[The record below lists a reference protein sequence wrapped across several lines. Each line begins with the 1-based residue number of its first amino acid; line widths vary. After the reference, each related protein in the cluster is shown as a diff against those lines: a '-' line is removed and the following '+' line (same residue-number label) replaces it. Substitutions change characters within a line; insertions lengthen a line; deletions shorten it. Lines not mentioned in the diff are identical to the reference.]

1 MGKKEDGLEVE
12 GVVVEALRG
21 RFRINVIDAESGEP
35 NGHEVIAQLAG
46 KLRKHYIRI
55 VPGDKVRVEVS
66 PYDLSRGRITYR
78 YK

>member
-1 MGKKEDGLEVE
+1 MGKKEEALEVE
-12 GVVVEALRG
+12 GVVVESLRG
-21 RFRINVIDAESGEP
+21 RFRINVLDESGEP

-46 KLRKHYIRI
+46 KLRKYYIRI

-78 YK
+78 HK